1 MIKVGYTSQP
11 RDICCLDIPQPRD
24 ICCLDIPQPRD
35 ICCLDIQQHIS
46 LSLGI

>member
-1 MIKVGYTSQP
+1 MIKVGYTS
-11 RDICCLDIPQPRD
+11 QPRD